1 MEEGIEKEFQQIIGK
16 RPPSIVSTE
25 LSREANKYLEA
36 HNKANE
42 SNQTLHKAMTLHLAN
57 LKLLSLPLDDL
68 NKHIPSLESV
78 KGNIQFRLY
87 IYVKLEH
94 S

>member
-1 MEEGIEKEFQQIIGK
+1 MGK
-16 RPPSIVSTE
+16 RPPSNVSTE

-57 LKLLSLPLDDL
+57 LKLLCLPLDEL
-68 NKHIPSLESV
+68 EKNVPSLESIR
-78 KGNIQFRLY
+78 GI
-87 IYVKLEH
+87 IYLF
-94 S
+94 